1 MPEPESHLAEAL
13 DGLADLAAEAGLDPA
28 AARDEGLRVAAA
40 LAESVPGAAVGWAG
54 AARPELT
61 RPDGPVDPVDLA
73 AANEAFFEAASR
85 GRRWRAAPTDLLQT
99 LIGARSSY
107 AADYAERLTEVA
119 SAAVMLG
126 TAPIWVIANASATS
140 AAYLAAATGVSPTLG
155 GAGGGGRGGSGG
167 VAVPSLPTPTFPA
180 PTFPTP
186 TFPAAGGSGLPPLPG
201 GPGTDAVM
209 RGWGYVRDPN
219 AGMPQGPAGG
229 LPAGSDGAGAPT
241 GSASP
246 ADPALP
252 TATAPEESPAEPAAP
267 AEPEK
272 TVEQLLAELD
282 AMIGLERVK
291 KEIHRQVALL
301 TVERLRAEAGLKA
314 PKMSRHL
321 IFVGNP
327 GTGKTTVARLI
338 GAIYRALELLPQG
351 QLVEVDRSEL
361 VAGYVGQTAMKTAEV
376 CARAVD
382 GVLFIDEA
390 YALAGD
396 QFAQEAVNTLVK
408 EMEDHRQNLVVIVA
422 GYPDPMVGF
431 IAQNPGLASRF
442 TTTIEFDDYTDDELV
457 EILRSIA
464 AGSDY
469 DLAPEA
475 EKRVRMTLEASVR
488 GPAFGNGRFSRNQ
501 FEHAVGRHAWRL
513 KDAEKP
519 TRDDLRLLVADDFF
533 DAPEPDA
540 EVDAEV
546 DAEPHAEVDPEAP
559 PAPVGADGVTLR
571 VDPYVAGDREETPS
585 NYDPTEPGG
594 PAGGRSDSSTGSG
607 NGPESRAPAE
617 QTLTTPDSS
626 STSTDPTTYPTTDPN
641 PMAGPANEDH
651 A

>member
-28 AARDEGLRVAAA
+28 TARTEGLRVAAA

-54 AARPELT
+54 VARPDLT
-61 RPDGPVDPVDLA
+61 DPGSAAHLG
-73 AANEAFFEAASR
+73 AANEAFFDAASK
-85 GRRWRAAPTDLLQT
+85 GRRWRAAPTDLLQG

-140 AAYLAAATGVSPTLG
+140 AAYLAAAGGLSYPPSPPATSSPLPPAAS
-155 GAGGGGRGGSGG
+155 GAGQGF
-167 VAVPSLPTPTFPA
+167 APSA
-180 PTFPTP
+180 FPTP
-186 TFPAAGGSGLPPLPG
+186 SLSPSPFGDRSPGEAPGLPALPG
-201 GPGTDAVM
+201 GPGTDAVL
-209 RGWGYVRDPN
+209 RGWGYVRDP
-219 AGMPQGPAGG
+219 ARMPAT
-229 LPAGSDGAGAPT
+229 PAGSPTTGPAQAG
-241 GSASP
+241 S
-246 ADPALP
+246 DPAGP
-252 TATAPEESPAEPAAP
+252 GATAGQQTPPEAEPEEP

-272 TVEQLLAELD
+272 TVEELLAELD

-338 GAIYRALELLPQG
+338 GAIYKALELLPQG

-396 QFAQEAVNTLVK
+396 EFGHEAIDTLVK

-457 EILRSIA
+457 EILASIA

-469 DLAPEA
+469 DLTPEA
-475 EKRVRMTLEASVR
+475 EKRVRMTLEATVR

-519 TRDDLRLLVADDFF
+519 TRDDLRLLLAHDFF

-540 EVDAEV
+540 PIDTQP
-546 DAEPHAEVDPEAP
+546 DSDIDTDSQTDTDPETLHVSSDQDGGAP
-559 PAPVGADGVTLR
+559 R
-571 VDPYVAGDREETPS
+571 VDPDVAAAGDEAPS
-585 NYDPTEPGG
+585 KHTPTEPSE
-594 PAGGRSDSSTGSG
+594 PVGGRSTDSPPSSEPAAPPGLSEPTG
-607 NGPESRAPAE
+607 
-617 QTLTTPDSS
+617 TP
-626 STSTDPTTYPTTDPN
+626 
-641 PMAGPANEDH
+641 NEDH
-651 A
+651 P